1 MHAIPKNP
9 PPLKLA
15 ALAVTAK
22 PLTRVHCT
30 LDIHMNSTH
39 TSHNNSKTFKEKAR
53 EEVVKA
59 FQLTVYFGAW
69 FCALAFL
76 AATSLDERPIPLSI
90 FGFALFKAA
99 ICAKFMLVA
108 QAFFPITVDKKN
120 GIVNS
125 LIIESLVYLAV
136 VIGLNYLEAGVSGL
150 IHGKDFLISLTEFGR
165 SNPLRVVAMSIVYWL
180 IVWPYL
186 LLTGMGLMLGS
197 HATLEILF
205 GNKSESSK

>member
-1 MHAIPKNP
+1 M
-9 PPLKLA
+9 
-15 ALAVTAK
+15 TA
-22 PLTRVHCT
+22 
-30 LDIHMNSTH
+30 
-39 TSHNNSKTFKEKAR
+39 TSLHSAPAKSLKEKAR
-53 EEVVKA
+53 EEFIKA
-59 FQLTVYFGAW
+59 FELTVYFGVW

-90 FGFALFKAA
+90 FGFALFKGA

-150 IHGKDFLISLTEFGR
+150 IHGKEFLSSMMNFGK
-165 SNPLRVVAMSIVYWL
+165 SDPLRIVAMSIVYWL

-186 LLTGMGLMLGS
+186 LFVGMGLMLGS
-197 HATLEILF
+197 HATLQILF
-205 GNKSESSK
+205 GEKTKSTK